1 MATEIQ
7 IPEVKKGWSLLSTV
21 MFGALVGVGFWIV
34 MLLIRGVRRGWKFG
48 GQPARY
54 KDGGNR
60 YGTPGAPAYAPTNQN
75 PNGGAVTG
83 TPSTG
88 FSNLDE
94 L

>member
-1 MATEIQ
+1 MATEIN
-7 IPEVKKGWSLLSTV
+7 IPPIKKGWSLLSTIL
-21 MFGALVGVGFWIV
+21 FGALLGVGFWIV

-60 YGTPGAPAYAPTNQN
+60 YGTPGAPAYRPTNKTSG
-75 PNGGAVTG
+75 GGAVTG
-83 TPSTG
+83 QPTTG
-88 FSNLDE
+88 FNDLDE